1 MNNNRLELLLQFYK
15 EDPSDPFNAYALA
28 MEYQNSDVMKA
39 SEYFTLLLDKQ
50 PDYLPTYYHAAALF
64 AEIGNTTYAEAL
76 YQKGMQ
82 LALHQQN
89 TKTYQE
95 LQRAYRAFQEENEDW

>member
-1 MNNNRLELLLQFYK
+1 MNNNRLAFLLQFFE
-15 EDPSDPFNAYALA
+15 EDPNDPFNSYALA
-28 MEYQNSDVMKA
+28 MEYQQIDVTKA
-39 SEYFTLLLDKQ
+39 VEYFQLLINKH

-64 AEIGNTTYAEAL
+64 AELEQLEYAEQL

-82 LALHQQN
+82 LALSQQN

-95 LQRAYRAFQEENEDW
+95 LQRAYRGFQDEYLS

>member
-1 MNNNRLELLLQFYK
+1 MNNTRLAFLLQFFE
-15 EDPSDPFNAYALA
+15 EDSQDPFNAYALA
-28 MEYQNSDVMKA
+28 MEYQQSDVTKA
-39 SEYFTLLLDKQ
+39 AEYFQLLLEKQ

-64 AEIGNTTYAEAL
+64 AELDQLELAEQL

-82 LALHQQN
+82 LALSQQN

-95 LQRAYRAFQEENEDW
+95 LQRAYRGFQDEYLS

>member
-1 MNNNRLELLLQFYK
+1 MNNNRLAFLLQFFE
-15 EDPSDPFNAYALA
+15 EDPNDPFNSYALA
-28 MEYQNSDVMKA
+28 MEYQQSDVTKA
-39 SEYFTLLLDKQ
+39 AEFFRLLLDKH

-64 AEIGNTTYAEAL
+64 AELEQLEYAEQL

-82 LALHQQN
+82 LALSQQN

-95 LQRAYRAFQEENEDW
+95 LQRAYRGFQDEYLF

>member
-1 MNNNRLELLLQFYK
+1 MNNNRLELLLQFYE

-28 MEYQNSDVMKA
+28 MEYQNNDVQKA
-39 SEYFTLLLDKQ
+39 AEYFKFLLDNQ
-50 PDYLPTYYHAAALF
+50 PDYLPTYYHTAALF
-64 AEIGNTTYAEAL
+64 AEIGNAEYAEKL

-82 LALHQQN
+82 LALNQQN

-95 LQRAYRAFQEENEDW
+95 LQRAYRAFQDENL